1 VSSGLSYLVEWEDR
15 YSVGVPPIDR
25 QHRVLVSMIRQLQ
38 EAMAS
43 GSTRE
48 LLVPVAHKLMTYTVY
63 HFQWEEQF
71 YRREGFS
78 RIEAHSGLHKHMADQ
93 VIRMAAAAHEG
104 RLKAGR
110 PILVFLQH
118 WLIDHILGEDKGAFA
133 ECAENRTKR
142 ESQASRAMDSGAT

>member
-1 VSSGLSYLVEWEDR
+1 MSSALSYFVEWEDR
-15 YSVGVPPIDR
+15 YSVGVPAIDR

-48 LLVPVAHKLMTYTVY
+48 LLVPLAHKLTTYTVY

-71 YRREGFS
+71 YQREGFS
-78 RIEAHSGLHKHMADQ
+78 QIEAHRVLHRHMADQ
-93 VIRMAAAAHEG
+93 VSRMAQASHEG
-104 RLKAGR
+104 RLKAGT
-110 PILVFLQH
+110 PILIFLQH

-133 ECAENRTKR
+133 ECAEKRMER
-142 ESQASRAMDSGAT
+142 ESEPSRAMDSGAT